1 MWRFLLL
8 GLAFA
13 AAAAL
18 AAKPAQASTRRREE
32 DDLESA
38 EIDPT
43 PDAAPEETMSP
54 TPSPQPTVPPSPL
67 RSPFK
72 GTPRKITPRGAFGA
86 PRYLTRDGK
95 NTTGTKPRADAKV
108 HHTHQGIDL
117 ASRPRETVY
126 PVAPGEIVPVKAG
139 FGQIVVKQRLD
150 DGRYAVYADL
160 SEAFAKVGQRVGLD
174 DPIGEA
180 SARGFV
186 HVALRASQFGKHL
199 DPTGL
204 IPHG

>member
-1 MWRFLLL
+1 MWRFLLI

-18 AAKPAQASTRRREE
+18 ASAPAQAATRRREE
-32 DDLESA
+32 KREEAPDPVESG
-38 EIDPT
+38 
-43 PDAAPEETMSP
+43 PEEEPDVSP
-54 TPSPQPTVPPSPL
+54 PEPQPTSAPLAL
-67 RSPFK
+67 RSPFR
-72 GTPRKITPRGAFGA
+72 GAPRKITPRGAFGA

-95 NTTGTKPRADAKV
+95 NTTGTKPSPDAKV

-117 ASRPRETVY
+117 VSQPRETVY

-160 SEAFAKVGQRVGLD
+160 SRALAKVGQRVGLD

-186 HVALRASQFGKHL
+186 HVALRASAFGKHL

-204 IPHG
+204 IPHT